1 MKKIALLG
9 VGLIGG
15 SLGLVWKKHHS
26 DLTITGYDEP
36 DVLDEALR
44 RGAIDERAAE
54 PAAAVRG
61 ADLVVLAA
69 PIGAIL
75 RLLETIAPH
84 LQPGAV
90 VTDVGSVKVP
100 VAAHA
105 RDVLPAANPFVGGH
119 PMAGS
124 EKGGIA
130 HADAFL
136 FENATYVL
144 TPPADVQ
151 AEALPEQHPDLVQL
165 VQVTG
170 ARLLML
176 EAERHDR
183 IAATVSHLPQ
193 LLAVTLMNA
202 AAEANDEDE
211 AFLRLAA
218 GGFRDM
224 TRIASSPFSMW
235 RDILVANEGPILD
248 VLARFAAAFQ
258 RTRNRLAEDDVAALE
273 QAFDTA
279 RRVRERIPRDMK
291 GFLQPLAEVYLYA
304 EDRPGFLVGITSAVY
319 EAGLNIKDL
328 ELLKIR
334 EGTGGAFRL
343 GFATASDADAAVDAL
358 NAAGYRAYRI

>member
-1 MKKIALLG
+1 MMKIALLG

-15 SLGLVWKKHHS
+15 SLGLAWKRHRPE
-26 DLTITGYDEP
+26 LTITGYDEP
-36 DVLDEALR
+36 EVLEEALR
-44 RGAIDERAAE
+44 RGAIDQRAAD
-54 PAAAVRG
+54 PVAAVGG

-75 RLLETIAPH
+75 RLMEAVAPH
-84 LQPGAV
+84 LEAGAV
-90 VTDVGSVKVP
+90 VTDVGSVKTP
-100 VAAHA
+100 IAEHA
-105 RDVLPAANPFVGGH
+105 RRVLPAANPFIGGH

-144 TPPADVQ
+144 APPPDVRVEALAERYPGLARLVQ
-151 AEALPEQHPDLVQL
+151 A
-165 VQVTG
+165 TG
-170 ARLLML
+170 ARLLVL
-176 EAERHDR
+176 EAERHDH

-202 AAEANDEDE
+202 AAEANAEDG

-224 TRIASSPFSMW
+224 TRIASSPFAMW
-235 RDILVANEGPILD
+235 RDVLVANRGPILD
-248 VLARFAAAFQ
+248 ALGRFAMAFQ
-258 RTRNRLAEDDVAALE
+258 RTRNRLIEDDPDALE
-273 QAFDTA
+273 DAFDAA
-279 RRVRERIPRDMK
+279 RHVRERIPRDMK
-291 GFLQPLAEVYLYA
+291 GFLAPLAEVYLYA

-319 EAGLNIKDL
+319 EAGLNIKDI

-343 GFATASDADAAVDAL
+343 GFATASDADAAVEAL
-358 NAAGYRAYRI
+358 KAAGYRAYRI

>member
-1 MKKIALLG
+1 MDKIALIG

-15 SLGLVWKKHHS
+15 SLGLVWKKHRP

-36 DVLDEALR
+36 DVLDEALAR
-44 RGAIDERAAE
+44 EAIDRRAAD
-54 PAAAVRG
+54 PATAVAD
-61 ADLVVLAA
+61 ADLVVLAT
-69 PIGAIL
+69 PLGAML
-75 RLLETIAPH
+75 RLTKTIAPH
-84 LQPGAV
+84 LQPGAL
-90 VTDVGSVKVP
+90 VTDVGSVKAP
-100 VAAHA
+100 VAEYA

-144 TPPADVQ
+144 TPPPDVRPD
-151 AEALPEQHPDLVQL
+151 ALPEHHPDLVQL
-165 VQVTG
+165 VQATG
-170 ARLLML
+170 ARLLVL
-176 EAERHDR
+176 EAERHDQ

-248 VLARFAAAFQ
+248 VLGRFAAAFQ
-258 RTRNRLAEDDVAALE
+258 RTRNRLAENDVAALE
-273 QAFDTA
+273 QTFDTA

-291 GFLQPLAEVYLYA
+291 GFLEPLIDVYLYA

-343 GFATASDADAAVDAL
+343 GFATAGDADAAVEAL